1 MSKIKSKWKKVQTKK
16 IEEKELT
23 KLQNFESFFIKAN
36 EALGQLV
43 TDFEFKKSDVLRQVN
58 DQYVK
63 REEFKKEL
71 AETYGENISID
82 INTGEISEGQPEA

>member
-1 MSKIKSKWKKVQTKK
+1 MKKA
-16 IEEKELT
+16 EEKKSIEAKELK
-23 KLQNFESFFIKAN
+23 KLQNFEEFFTKAN

-43 TDFEFKKSDVLRQVN
+43 TEFEFKKSDVLRQIN

-71 AETYGENISID
+71 SETYGENISID
-82 INTGEISEGQPEA
+82 INTGDISEVEVEPQA

>member
-1 MSKIKSKWKKVQTKK
+1 MKK
-16 IEEKELT
+16 IEEKELK
-23 KLQNFESFFIKAN
+23 KLQNFETFFTKAN

-43 TDFEFKKSDVLRQVN
+43 TEFEFKKSDVMRQIS

-82 INTGEISEGQPEA
+82 INTGDISEVEPQA

>member
-1 MSKIKSKWKKVQTKK
+1 MKKVDLKK
-16 IEEKELT
+16 IEEKELI
-23 KLQNFESFFIKAN
+23 KLQNFEGFFVKAN

-43 TDFEFKKSDVLRQVN
+43 TEFEFKKSDVLRQIN

-71 AETYGENISID
+71 SEVYGGNISID
-82 INTGEISEGQPEA
+82 IKTGEISEVEQEA

>member
-1 MSKIKSKWKKVQTKK
+1 MKKA
-16 IEEKELT
+16 EEKKSIEAKELK
-23 KLQNFESFFIKAN
+23 KLQNFEEFFTKAN

-43 TDFEFKKSDVLRQVN
+43 TEFEFKKSDVMRQIS

-71 AETYGENISID
+71 SETYGENISID
-82 INTGEISEGQPEA
+82 INTGDISEVEAEPQA

>member
-1 MSKIKSKWKKVQTKK
+1 MEKVKTKKV
-16 IEEKELT
+16 EEKELT
-23 KLQNFESFFIKAN
+23 KLQNFESFFTKAN

-43 TDFEFKKSDVLRQVN
+43 TEFEFKKSDVLRQVN

-82 INTGEISEGQPEA
+82 INTGEVSEGQPEA

>member
-1 MSKIKSKWKKVQTKK
+1 MKKVDLKK

-23 KLQNFESFFIKAN
+23 KLQNFEGFFVKAN

-43 TDFEFKKSDVLRQVN
+43 TEFEFKKSDVLRQIN

-71 AETYGENISID
+71 SETYGENISID

>member
-1 MSKIKSKWKKVQTKK
+1 MKKVDLKK

-23 KLQNFESFFIKAN
+23 KLQNFEGFFVKAN

-43 TDFEFKKSDVLRQVN
+43 TEFEFKKSDVLRQIN

-71 AETYGENISID
+71 SETYGENISID
-82 INTGEISEGQPEA
+82 INTGDISEAEAQA

>member
-1 MSKIKSKWKKVQTKK
+1 MKKVDLKK

-23 KLQNFESFFIKAN
+23 KLQNFEGFFVKAN

-43 TDFEFKKSDVLRQVN
+43 TDFEFKKSDVLRQIN

-71 AETYGENISID
+71 SETYGENISID
-82 INTGEISEGQPEA
+82 INTGDISKVEQEA

>member
-1 MSKIKSKWKKVQTKK
+1 MEKVETKR

-23 KLQNFESFFIKAN
+23 KLQNFESFFKNAN

-43 TDFEFKKSDVLRQVN
+43 AEFEFKKSDVMRQIN

-71 AETYGENISID
+71 AEIYGENISID
-82 INTGEISEGQPEA
+82 IKTGDISEAQQEA

>member
-1 MSKIKSKWKKVQTKK
+1 MKKAEEKKS
-16 IEEKELT
+16 IEEKELK
-23 KLQNFESFFIKAN
+23 KLQNFEEFFTKAN

-43 TDFEFKKSDVLRQVN
+43 TEFEFKKSDVMRQIS

-82 INTGEISEGQPEA
+82 INTGEISEVELQA

>member
-1 MSKIKSKWKKVQTKK
+1 MKKVDLKK
-16 IEEKELT
+16 IEEKELI
-23 KLQNFESFFIKAN
+23 KLQNFEGFFVKAN

-43 TDFEFKKSDVLRQVN
+43 TEFEFKKSDVLRQIN

-71 AETYGENISID
+71 SEVYGENISID
-82 INTGEISEGQPEA
+82 IKTGEISEVEQEA